1 MREYKTKVRL
11 FGLPLVHMA
20 VRSHRSEGPGVARGW
35 IAVGERAFGGVVA
48 VGNVAVGPIAMGGF
62 AIGGLCGSIVAVGG
76 FAVGAIISVGV
87 WTWGGISVG
96 LYAAEGGIAVAS
108 QFAEGIVALAQNAN
122 DAAAERFFDEALAFS
137 LLRAFLD
144 DWILVLAATALL
156 LIPVGLFHLKTRR
169 KGGQ

>member
-1 MREYKTKVRL
+1 MHRMSWLTA
-11 FGLPLVHMA
+11 GL
-20 VRSHRSEGPGVARGW
+20 
-35 IAVGERAFGGVVA
+35 
-48 VGNVAVGPIAMGGF
+48 
-62 AIGGLCGSIVAVGG
+62 
-76 FAVGAIISVGV
+76 
-87 WTWGGISVG
+87 WTYGGISVG

-156 LIPVGLFHLKTRR
+156 LIPIWIFLLKIRPS
-169 KGGQ
+169 